1 MKIGEYVYCIIKKEN
16 MPQHF
21 SIKGID
27 DSSISCAPYMDLA
40 AVLSKTELKDYEPN
54 EENVTKHKQVSLHVL
69 QDTTVLPVAFGMV
82 FKSRGVLIT
91 TMRKVYGTLK
101 RSLRLTDN
109 KVELGVKALFNEEM
123 NEAEKEEFKKTCEK
137 DFIEILNKIAVSSKQ
152 GKLFSERLAFNS
164 SFLVDRDKIEEFS
177 KAIEKLIDKY
187 KSLKIKYT
195 GPWPPYNFVDIK
207 IMAKGRG

>member
-16 MPQHF
+16 MPKDF

-27 DSSISCAPYMDLA
+27 NSSISCAPYMDLA

-101 RSLRLTDN
+101 RNLRLTDN

-137 DFIEILNKIAVSSKQ
+137 DFIETLNKIAVGSKQ
-152 GKLFSERLAFNS
+152 GKLFSERLAFNI

-177 KAIEKLIDKY
+177 KAIEKLINKY
-187 KSLKIKYT
+187 KSLKVQYT